1 MGGGKGARRL
11 VAGGLVGVALIAAV
25 GLASRAHT
33 PAGGGNTR
41 TISEDVLLEY
51 LLLFFVALAVVVLPV
66 AIYMFVTGREEERP
80 TLPARK
86 NWVLAVFVS
95 MIVGSV
101 VAVLLLRYLHDH
113 HGAHDNPVSQLA
125 GLAKHGSKTTGVVQF
140 DWGPVIV
147 VATLAVVALGAAAW
161 FAVERRRV
169 HRRTELPTAELALA
183 LERTIADLRAEADPR
198 KAVIAA
204 YAQMERTLARHGLSR
219 ARSEAPFEYL
229 ARILHDL
236 DVRDEAVRTL
246 TGLFEYAKFSRHE
259 IDGGMKE
266 DAIAALLAI
275 RDDLQ
280 REDAVAA

>member
-125 GLAKHGSKTTGVVQF
+125 GLAKHGSKTAGVVRF

-147 VATLAVVALGAAAW
+147 VASLAVVALGAAAW

-204 YAQMERTLARHGLSR
+204 YAQMERALAEAELPRGP
-219 ARSEAPFEYL
+219 AEAPREYL
-229 ARILHDL
+229 GRVLPEVGASTASVER
-236 DVRDEAVRTL
+236 L
-246 TGLFEYAKFSRHE
+246 TELFERAKFSPHA
-259 IDGGMKE
+259 IDAAMKE
-266 DAIAALLAI
+266 QAIDALESL
-275 RDDLQ
+275 RDEL
-280 REDAVAA
+280 RGAS